1 MRILKLLNSIYFL
14 IFIALFST
22 SNLSLSNEPE
32 DIWNIENLDKDE
44 KKSKVEKLL
53 IEDLENK
60 KLIPDKNEGKILLE
74 EENSKSVRI
83 DLIGLYDPVE
93 NDLNI
98 NMWEYSDGDQLKNIF
113 KKIDKISLSKDSSK
127 ILKVALL
134 TNAYLPKY
142 NIDSQEF
149 IDYKINFLLKNNDQ
163 ELIKNFLLNNKNV
176 NGNNKLIRNYVDF
189 YLLDGNL
196 DESCDLLYKLKN
208 TKSNIYIDKFKIYC
222 LLNDKKFEEAL
233 LNYDLIKETGF
244 NDIFF
249 EKIFNILI
257 GYNQK
262 QENIFSEESI
272 LNFHLSHKSSPNF
285 EYTPDEKTPKYI
297 WKYLSNYNLLES
309 MDDIDLENQEKILV
323 LEKATH
329 QNNYSE
335 KELLRLYQ
343 RFQFTFNELLN
354 AEESFKSLKSFKGRA
369 LLYQKLLLTGEI
381 SEKILLAEKLKKS
394 MEKDKIENAYKD
406 ELSELLKKTNIEDI
420 PSNLTTFYYDNLIVE
435 EIKNDKIK
443 FNNKIIHQSKLL
455 NYFTKNYNTNKISK
469 ETNEMLKKVKAD
481 KDYMFSTKDKML
493 LDSIR
498 YDGALIK
505 KKYENLYSRNP
516 NIPTDLQVLVNND
529 DIGMILLRL
538 VEIIGEDNIED
549 LGSETQYFVITVLNE
564 INLDKIR
571 NEILLKI
578 LPLKV

>member
-1 MRILKLLNSIYFL
+1 
-14 IFIALFST
+14 
-22 SNLSLSNEPE
+22 
-32 DIWNIENLDKDE
+32 
-44 KKSKVEKLL
+44 
-53 IEDLENK
+53 
-60 KLIPDKNEGKILLE
+60 
-74 EENSKSVRI
+74 
-83 DLIGLYDPVE
+83 
-93 NDLNI
+93 
-98 NMWEYSDGDQLKNIF
+98 
-113 KKIDKISLSKDSSK
+113 
-127 ILKVALL
+127 
-134 TNAYLPKY
+134 
-142 NIDSQEF
+142 
-149 IDYKINFLLKNNDQ
+149 
-163 ELIKNFLLNNKNV
+163 
-176 NGNNKLIRNYVDF
+176 
-189 YLLDGNL
+189 
-196 DESCDLLYKLKN
+196 
-208 TKSNIYIDKFKIYC
+208 
-222 LLNDKKFEEAL
+222 
-233 LNYDLIKETGF
+233 
-244 NDIFF
+244 
-249 EKIFNILI
+249 
-257 GYNQK
+257 
-262 QENIFSEESI
+262 
-272 LNFHLSHKSSPNF
+272 
-285 EYTPDEKTPKYI
+285 
-297 WKYLSNYNLLES
+297 

-394 MEKDKIENAYKD
+394 MEKDKIENAYKE
-406 ELSELLKKTNIEDI
+406 ELSELLKKINIEDI
-420 PSNLTTFYYDNLIVE
+420 PSNLTSFYYDNLIIN

-498 YDGALIK
+498 YDGASIK
-505 KKYENLYSRNP
+505 KKYENLYTRNP

-538 VEIIGEDNIED
+538 VEIIGADNIED
-549 LGSETQYFVITVLNE
+549 LGSETQYFVITILNE

>member
-1 MRILKLLNSIYFL
+1 MRILKLLNKIYFF
-14 IFIALFST
+14 IFIALFSI

-32 DIWNIENLDKDE
+32 DIWNVKNLDKDE

-60 KLIPDKNEGKILLE
+60 KLTPDKNEGQILLE
-74 EENSKSVRI
+74 EENSKSARI
-83 DLIGLYDPVE
+83 DLIGLYDPIE
-93 NDLNI
+93 NDLDI

-127 ILKVALL
+127 ILKIALL

-176 NGNNKLIRNYVDF
+176 NGNNKLIRNYLDF

-262 QENIFSEESI
+262 QENIFSDESI

-285 EYTPDEKTPKYI
+285 EYIPDEKTPKYI

-309 MDDIDLENQEKILV
+309 MNDIDLEDQEKILV

-354 AEESFKSLKSFKGRA
+354 AEESFKS
-369 LLYQKLLLTGEI
+369 QK
-381 SEKILLAEKLKKS
+381 K
-394 MEKDKIENAYKD
+394 
-406 ELSELLKKTNIEDI
+406 
-420 PSNLTTFYYDNLIVE
+420 FYWQ
-435 EIKNDKIK
+435 KN
-443 FNNKIIHQSKLL
+443 
-455 NYFTKNYNTNKISK
+455 
-469 ETNEMLKKVKAD
+469 
-481 KDYMFSTKDKML
+481 
-493 LDSIR
+493 
-498 YDGALIK
+498 
-505 KKYENLYSRNP
+505 
-516 NIPTDLQVLVNND
+516 
-529 DIGMILLRL
+529 
-538 VEIIGEDNIED
+538 
-549 LGSETQYFVITVLNE
+549 
-564 INLDKIR
+564 
-571 NEILLKI
+571 
-578 LPLKV
+578 